1 MIVTRVEAVTKTK
14 YKVYVDGQF
23 AFILYKGELSRFH
36 IAEDQELSQESYE
49 KIRTEV
55 ILKRAKLRAMHLLN
69 DMWRT
74 EAQLREKLTRNEY
87 PADIVEA
94 AISYVKSFGY
104 INDYEYARSFIES
117 RKERKS
123 RREIYMQLVGKGV
136 SRELIDEAFEESYNQ
151 DNGILRVSAVTAV
164 AMSDQQKDKL
174 VQKLTQTTGKQI
186 KLLCRVDKTI
196 LGGIRLDYNGQRLD
210 GTVQHR
216 LNAIRELLNN
226 TVL

>member
-1 MIVTRVEAVTKTK
+1 MIVTRIESVTKTK

-23 AFILYKGELSRFH
+23 AFVLYKGELSRFH
-36 IAEDQELSQESYE
+36 IADGQELSQDIYE

-74 EAQLREKLTRNEY
+74 ESQLREKLTRNDY

-94 AISYVKSFGY
+94 AIDYVKSFGY

-136 SRELIDEAFEESYNQ
+136 ARDLIDEAFEECYEQEDSTEA
-151 DNGILRVSAVTAV
+151 I
-164 AMSDQQKDKL
+164 
-174 VQKLTQTTGKQI
+174 
-186 KLLCRVDKTI
+186 
-196 LGGIRLDYNGQRLD
+196 
-210 GTVQHR
+210 HR
-216 LNAIRELLNN
+216 LLEKKHYDPQSTAPEEKKKIMAYLVRKGFNYEDIRRTMQIYDCEM
-226 TVL
+226 

>member
-136 SRELIDEAFEESYNQ
+136 SRELIDEAFEESYERE
-151 DNGILRVSAVTAV
+151 DSTE
-164 AMSDQQKDKL
+164 
-174 VQKLTQTTGKQI
+174 
-186 KLLCRVDKTI
+186 
-196 LGGIRLDYNGQRLD
+196 
-210 GTVQHR
+210 
-216 LNAIRELLNN
+216 AIRRWKKRKKLWRTLSEKVLVMMISEKPCRYMSVRCTVDIKKTDLNYRSFQWLSL
-226 TVL
+226 TSFTKQYRI

>member
-1 MIVTRVEAVTKTK
+1 MVVTRVEAVTKTK

-136 SRELIDEAFEESYNQ
+136 PRELIDEAFEESYERDRRANV
-151 DNGILRVSAVTAV
+151 ISAVRLLQEALFFCV
-164 AMSDQQKDKL
+164 YDEPSVDLCLHKDL
-174 VQKLTQTTGKQI
+174 HLANVH
-186 KLLCRVDKTI
+186 
-196 LGGIRLDYNGQRLD
+196 
-210 GTVQHR
+210 HR
-216 LNAIRELLNN
+216 AAK
-226 TVL
+226 

>member
-1 MIVTRVEAVTKTK
+1 MVVTRVEAVTKTK

-123 RREIYMQLVGKGV
+123 RREIRENTTPEEKKKIMAYLVRKGFGYDDIRRTMQIYECEMY
-136 SRELIDEAFEESYNQ
+136 S
-151 DNGILRVSAVTAV
+151 
-164 AMSDQQKDKL
+164 
-174 VQKLTQTTGKQI
+174 
-186 KLLCRVDKTI
+186 
-196 LGGIRLDYNGQRLD
+196 
-210 GTVQHR
+210 
-216 LNAIRELLNN
+216 
-226 TVL
+226 

>member
-1 MIVTRVEAVTKTK
+1 MVVTRVEAVTKTK

-136 SRELIDEAFEESYNQ
+136 SRELIDEAFEEGYEREDS
-151 DNGILRVSAVTAV
+151 TE
-164 AMSDQQKDKL
+164 
-174 VQKLTQTTGKQI
+174 
-186 KLLCRVDKTI
+186 
-196 LGGIRLDYNGQRLD
+196 
-210 GTVQHR
+210 
-216 LNAIRELLNN
+216 AIRRLLEKKHYDREN
-226 TVL
+226 TTPEEKKKIMAYLVRKGFGYDDIRRTMQIYECEMYS

>member
-1 MIVTRVEAVTKTK
+1 MVVTRVEAVTKTK

-136 SRELIDEAFEESYNQ
+136 SRELIDEAFEESYERE
-151 DNGILRVSAVTAV
+151 DSTE
-164 AMSDQQKDKL
+164 
-174 VQKLTQTTGKQI
+174 
-186 KLLCRVDKTI
+186 
-196 LGGIRLDYNGQRLD
+196 
-210 GTVQHR
+210 
-216 LNAIRELLNN
+216 AIRRLLEKKYYDREN
-226 TVL
+226 TTP

>member
-1 MIVTRVEAVTKTK
+1 MVVTRVEAVTKTK

-49 KIRTEV
+49 KIRIEV

-117 RKERKS
+117 R
-123 RREIYMQLVGKGV
+123 
-136 SRELIDEAFEESYNQ
+136 ELIDEAFEESYERE
-151 DNGILRVSAVTAV
+151 DSTE
-164 AMSDQQKDKL
+164 
-174 VQKLTQTTGKQI
+174 
-186 KLLCRVDKTI
+186 
-196 LGGIRLDYNGQRLD
+196 
-210 GTVQHR
+210 
-216 LNAIRELLNN
+216 AIRRLLEKKHYDREN
-226 TVL
+226 TTPEEKKKIMAYLVRKGFGYDDIRRTMQIYECEMYS

>member
-14 YKVYVDGQF
+14 YKIYVDGQF

-36 IAEDQELSQESYE
+36 IAEGQELSQESYE

-136 SRELIDEAFEESYNQ
+136 PRELIDEAFEESYER
-151 DNGILRVSAVTAV
+151 DDSTE
-164 AMSDQQKDKL
+164 
-174 VQKLTQTTGKQI
+174 
-186 KLLCRVDKTI
+186 
-196 LGGIRLDYNGQRLD
+196 
-210 GTVQHR
+210 
-216 LNAIRELLNN
+216 AIRRLLEKKHYDPEN
-226 TVL
+226 TTPEEKKKIMVYLVRKGFGYDDIRRTMQIYECEMYS

>member
-1 MIVTRVEAVTKTK
+1 MVVTRVEAVTKTK

-87 PADIVEA
+87 SADIVEA

-136 SRELIDEAFEESYNQ
+136 SRELIDEAFEESYERE
-151 DNGILRVSAVTAV
+151 DSTE
-164 AMSDQQKDKL
+164 
-174 VQKLTQTTGKQI
+174 
-186 KLLCRVDKTI
+186 
-196 LGGIRLDYNGQRLD
+196 
-210 GTVQHR
+210 
-216 LNAIRELLNN
+216 AIRRLLEKKHYDWEN
-226 TVL
+226 TTPEEKKKIMAYLVRKGFGYDDIRRTMQIYECEMYS

>member
-117 RKERKS
+117 RKERKRIIS
-123 RREIYMQLVGKGV
+123 VCG
-136 SRELIDEAFEESYNQ
+136 
-151 DNGILRVSAVTAV
+151 
-164 AMSDQQKDKL
+164 
-174 VQKLTQTTGKQI
+174 TTGYE
-186 KLLCRVDKTI
+186 I
-196 LGGIRLDYNGQRLD
+196 LWEIFRCSSRS
-210 GTVQHR
+210 VPEWK
-216 LNAIRELLNN
+216 AE
-226 TVL
+226 

>member
-74 EAQLREKLTRNEY
+74 EAQLREKLTRNFCNKLWILY
-87 PADIVEA
+87 
-94 AISYVKSFGY
+94 
-104 INDYEYARSFIES
+104 
-117 RKERKS
+117 RKGACN
-123 RREIYMQLVGKGV
+123 L
-136 SRELIDEAFEESYNQ
+136 LW
-151 DNGILRVSAVTAV
+151 
-164 AMSDQQKDKL
+164 KL
-174 VQKLTQTTGKQI
+174 YFL
-186 KLLCRVDKTI
+186 
-196 LGGIRLDYNGQRLD
+196 
-210 GTVQHR
+210 
-216 LNAIRELLNN
+216 
-226 TVL
+226 

>member
-1 MIVTRVEAVTKTK
+1 MVVTKVEAVTKTK

-36 IAEDQELSQESYE
+36 IAEDQELSQEIYE

-87 PADIVEA
+87 PVDIVEA

-136 SRELIDEAFEESYNQ
+136 SRELIDEAFEESYERE
-151 DNGILRVSAVTAV
+151 DSTE
-164 AMSDQQKDKL
+164 
-174 VQKLTQTTGKQI
+174 
-186 KLLCRVDKTI
+186 
-196 LGGIRLDYNGQRLD
+196 
-210 GTVQHR
+210 
-216 LNAIRELLNN
+216 AIRRLLEKKHYDREN
-226 TVL
+226 TTLEEKKKIMAYLVRKGFGYDDIRKTMQIYECEMYS

>member
-1 MIVTRVEAVTKTK
+1 MVVTRVEAVTKTK

-74 EAQLREKLTRNEY
+74 EARLREKLTRNEY

-136 SRELIDEAFEESYNQ
+136 PRELIDEAFEESYERE
-151 DNGILRVSAVTAV
+151 DSTE
-164 AMSDQQKDKL
+164 
-174 VQKLTQTTGKQI
+174 
-186 KLLCRVDKTI
+186 
-196 LGGIRLDYNGQRLD
+196 
-210 GTVQHR
+210 
-216 LNAIRELLNN
+216 AIRRLLEKKHYDPEN
-226 TVL
+226 TTPEEKKKIMAYLVRKGFGYDDIRRTMQIYECDM

>member
-1 MIVTRVEAVTKTK
+1 MVVTRVEAVTKTK

-87 PADIVEA
+87 SADIVEA

-136 SRELIDEAFEESYNQ
+136 SRELIDEAFEESYERE
-151 DNGILRVSAVTAV
+151 DSTE
-164 AMSDQQKDKL
+164 
-174 VQKLTQTTGKQI
+174 
-186 KLLCRVDKTI
+186 
-196 LGGIRLDYNGQRLD
+196 
-210 GTVQHR
+210 
-216 LNAIRELLNN
+216 AIRRLLEKKH
-226 TVL
+226 

>member
-1 MIVTRVEAVTKTK
+1 MVVTRVEAVTKTK

-23 AFILYKGELSRFH
+23 AFIMYKGELSRFH
-36 IAEDQELSQESYE
+36 IAEDQELSQEIYE

-87 PADIVEA
+87 PVDIVEA

-136 SRELIDEAFEESYNQ
+136 SRELIDEAFEESYERE
-151 DNGILRVSAVTAV
+151 DSTE
-164 AMSDQQKDKL
+164 
-174 VQKLTQTTGKQI
+174 
-186 KLLCRVDKTI
+186 
-196 LGGIRLDYNGQRLD
+196 
-210 GTVQHR
+210 
-216 LNAIRELLNN
+216 AIRRLLEKKRYDREN
-226 TVL
+226 TTPEEKKKIMAYLVRKGFGYDDIRRTMQIYECEMYS